1 MANALFEQ
9 ARQKFLGATID
20 WDGQTFSAVLMDL
33 TPSTSDAGIRQITSS
48 TNATPIV
55 VTTAVAHGFSNGDL
69 VYVDGIA
76 TGTSGNGLWTITAAS
91 GSVFSLT
98 DPVSGA
104 NAVGNGVGAGG
115 YCVNYGQTA
124 STVSDF
130 WDDFDA
136 SLVGGA
142 SGKVNLT
149 GATIAA
155 GVADANDVTFTAISG
170 NTVEAIGIIR
180 DTGTASTSEMVAII
194 TGKQIVTCNTT
205 LSAGTAL
212 LVEPIKYG
220 IPNGTV
226 LAFSGGQNATL
237 TALANAGD
245 RVLTVSS
252 TTVNI
257 GTRALAPATGSG
269 LPVTPNGGNIVV
281 TWDNGVNKI
290 FKL

>member
-1 MANALFEQ
+1 MTNALFEL
-9 ARQKFLGATID
+9 AREKFLGGSLD
-20 WDGQTFSAVLMDL
+20 WDGQTFSAVLMDV
-33 TPSTSDAGIRQITSS
+33 TPTTSDAGIRQITSS

-55 VTTAVAHGFSNGDL
+55 VTTAVAHGFTTGDV

-76 TGTSGNGLWTITAAS
+76 TGTSGNGLWVIAAAS

-98 DPVSGA
+98 DPVTGA

-115 YCVNYGQTA
+115 YCINLGR
-124 STVSDF
+124 STSADF

-136 SLVGGA
+136 SLVGA
-142 SGKVNLT
+142 AAGKVNLA
-149 GATIAA
+149 GNTIVG
-155 GVADANDVTFTAISG
+155 GVADANDTTFTAITG
-170 NTVEAIGIIR
+170 NQVEVIGIIR
-180 DTGTASTSEMVAII
+180 DTTVAATSEMVAII
-194 TGKQIVTCNTT
+194 TGKQIVVANTN
-205 LSAGTAL
+205 LAAGTTL
-212 LVEPIKYG
+212 LVEPLKYG

-226 LAFSGGQNATL
+226 IAFSTGQSATL

-245 RVLTVSS
+245 RSLTVSS
-252 TTVNI
+252 TTVTA
-257 GTRALAPATGSG
+257 GARGLAPNTGSG